1 VPHHVHGRV
10 PREPAGAVAEV
21 DDAAPVASEA
31 SSLTSEASSLTSEA
45 SPLTADAVDRPLDSR
60 PSAGRAPR
68 PTLWEQ
74 GRHPGRLVLRATTLL
89 LLTVAGLNVLVTG
102 ALGLP
107 FDLVFIAACALVALW
122 VRPRDFFMIG
132 VYPPIVLGA
141 LVITLAVAEPATVA
155 RADDPA
161 GQAIVSGLAHQA
173 WPLVTGYA
181 LTLAIIALRQVA
193 IRNRGRLRLR

>member
-21 DDAAPVASEA
+21 DDAAPV
-31 SSLTSEASSLTSEA
+31 TSEASSLTSEDRN
-45 SPLTADAVDRPLDSR
+45 LTTKAGDLPLDSR
-60 PSAGRAPR
+60 PSARRAPR

-89 LLTVAGLNVLVTG
+89 LLTVAGMNLLVTG
-102 ALGLP
+102 SLGLP

-122 VRPRDFFMIG
+122 ARPRDFFMIG

-141 LVITLAVAEPATVA
+141 LVITLAVVEPATVA

-173 WPLVTGYA
+173 WPLVIGYA
-181 LTLAIIALRQVA
+181 LTLGIIALRQVA

>member
-21 DDAAPVASEA
+21 DDAAPA
-31 SSLTSEASSLTSEA
+31 TSEGPGLTSEA
-45 SPLTADAVDRPLDSR
+45 SPPTDDAADLAVDSR
-60 PSAGRAPR
+60 PAARRAPR
-68 PTLWEQ
+68 TTLWEQ
-74 GRHPGRLVLRATTLL
+74 GRHPGRLVLRATTLM
-89 LLTVAGLNVLVTG
+89 LLTVAGLNLLVTG
-102 ALGLP
+102 SLGLP
-107 FDLVFIAACALVALW
+107 FDLVFIAACTLVALW
-122 VRPRDFFMIG
+122 VRPRDFFMVG

-173 WPLVTGYA
+173 WPLVIGYA
-181 LTLAIIALRQVA
+181 LTLGIIALRQVA